1 MLNILLTFSLM
12 VVSVVGHGRVLQPPS
27 RASMWR
33 SGFPTPHNYDD
44 DGLNCGGFYRQY
56 TINKGKCGICGD
68 AYDMKPPKSHELG
81 GKYGQGIIVSNF
93 EPEQIFTVTVEI
105 TAYHRGYWYF
115 KICPNPKT
123 NRQSCFDKYPVE
135 LATGGTNFY
144 PSKGGVYKVKYR
156 LPKGLVCD
164 HCVLQWRYVAGNNWG
179 FCGNGTSGLGCGNQE
194 TFGACSDISISENSI
209 DTDARPVKF
218 ATASNDIS
226 EDLNRILNLLR
237 KVTAKP
243 KYKKTKPKPNQKKNR
258 NHRKPRHDTRPSK
271 RKKDWQFI

>member
-1 MLNILLTFSLM
+1 
-12 VVSVVGHGRVLQPPS
+12 
-27 RASMWR
+27 
-33 SGFPTPHNYDD
+33 
-44 DGLNCGGFYRQY
+44 
-56 TINKGKCGICGD
+56 
-68 AYDMKPPKSHELG
+68 MKPPKSHELG

-105 TAYHRGYWYF
+105 TAHHRGYWYF

-226 EDLNRILNLLR
+226 EGKISLLISYLHVKLPSIYLTNFIISTIIAQSKWCKYAACDNSRIKFIPLQPQYNTVMNIVFDCTIIIEKIRLCDANSLLFILNYKTSL
-237 KVTAKP
+237 TATNYLP
-243 KYKKTKPKPNQKKNR
+243 DR
-258 NHRKPRHDTRPSK
+258 
-271 RKKDWQFI
+271 